1 MKLLTFPEPA
11 RFDLAEALHALADK
25 YASGELTMPEAFAYV
40 AETEDGLCCGLLGMT
55 SEIHACGL
63 FSIGASFMGQEATGG
78 DE

>member
-40 AETEDGLCCGLLGMT
+40 AESEGGLSCGLLGLT
-55 SEIHACGL
+55 SEIHATGL
-63 FSIGASFMGQEATGG
+63 FHIAANFMAEESVG